1 MDTVRKSTPRRDIE
15 NARFVLMVQR
25 MIRAMGKRVASADAE
40 DLTMLLELR
49 QRTDDALLEAV
60 RGLRASGHTWEQI
73 GEASGTT
80 RQAALMRW
88 AKRV

>member
-1 MDTVRKSTPRRDIE
+1 METVRKSTPRREIE

-25 MIRAMGKRVASADAE
+25 MIRTMGKRVANADSE

-49 QRTDDALLEAV
+49 QKTDDALLVAV

-88 AKRV
+88 GKRV